1 MVEKGTGRRA
11 KAGRSIVDRLAGKR
25 IFLTGVTG
33 FLGQVVLERLLA
45 DFPETTIVLLV
56 RSQTGASSVGAGPLP
71 DAEAVLRRAACDPRA
86 DDALLRLLDERVE
99 VVDGDFSRGQPDLPG
114 DIDVTIHSA
123 ATVAFDPPID
133 EGFQTNLL
141 GAMNLYR
148 GVLAGGSRP
157 ALVHVSTAYVAGVQK
172 GVIPER
178 TLDHRVDWR
187 LEADLALQSRRDV
200 EASSRKPELLERFLA
215 DAAKEHSRAGPT
227 TVADDAEQRRKEW
240 MTKRLVEYGRQR
252 ARSLGWPDVYTF
264 TKAMGE
270 RAVEEL
276 AAEESLSLSIVR
288 PSIIESALLHP
299 SPGWIDG
306 FKMADPI
313 IRSYGLGRSPSS
325 PASRKGSSTS
335 SRWTSS

>member
-1 MVEKGTGRRA
+1 MVEKGKRRPT
-11 KAGRSIVDRLAGKR
+11 KADRSIVDRLAGKR
-25 IFLTGVTG
+25 VFLTGVTG

-45 DFPETTIVLLV
+45 DFPETRILLLV
-56 RSQTGASSVGAGPLP
+56 RSQTGASPVERVHYLTRKPSF
-71 DAEAVLRRAACDPRA
+71 DALRATLGS

-99 VVDGDFSRGQPDLPG
+99 VADGDFSRGQPDLPG

-187 LEADLALQSRRDV
+187 LEADLALQARRDV
-200 EASSRKPELLERFLA
+200 EASSRKPELLQRFLS

-227 TVADDAEQRRKEW
+227 TVAEDAEQRRKEW

-276 AAEESLSLSIVR
+276 
-288 PSIIESALLHP
+288 
-299 SPGWIDG
+299 
-306 FKMADPI
+306 
-313 IRSYGLGRSPSS
+313 GLP
-325 PASRKGSSTS
+325 
-335 SRWTSS
+335 